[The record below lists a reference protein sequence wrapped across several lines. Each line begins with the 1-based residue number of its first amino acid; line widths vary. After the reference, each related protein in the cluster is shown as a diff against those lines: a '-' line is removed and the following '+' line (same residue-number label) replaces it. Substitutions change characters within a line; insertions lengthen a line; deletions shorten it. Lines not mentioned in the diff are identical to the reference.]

1 MPKTYY
7 VYILTNASRASL
19 YTAVAGGPSKRIHE
33 HKDGTGSKFASKYK
47 TTVLV
52 YAKAFKYVKDA
63 LRIRNRRGERR
74 MYQWRRA
81 SCICAIVLSSAVA
94 AANDA
99 ALYFPP
105 ADGAWQTVA
114 PEDAGWDAEKLDEA
128 LRYAGETNSSGV
140 VVLHKG
146 RILAERYWE
155 LDDPSERYQRM
166 KVGTTPD
173 GRAIEDVASVQKS
186 VVSFL
191 VAVARERAS
200 LKLSDRVSNYLD
212 IGWSDT
218 HRDREHEI
226 TLHQIMSMTSGLKPD
241 LSYQAEPGTL
251 WRYNTRAYSKM
262 VRVLEVASKQDIE
275 SLTRDRLTEPT
286 GMVDSRWAERTWL
299 TGGIDAN
306 KIGFATTARDLARFG
321 LLILADGAWKD
332 TALITD
338 THLLD
343 DMFETSQ
350 RLNPAYGLL
359 WWLNGKE
366 RFIAA
371 SRGPGTGPLVPT
383 APDDMIAA
391 LGALGRKCYVV
402 PSLGLVVTRLGDA
415 PGPNFDR
422 EFWRRLS
429 AAAPDAAPEG

>member
-1 MPKTYY
+1 
-7 VYILTNASRASL
+7 
-19 YTAVAGGPSKRIHE
+19 
-33 HKDGTGSKFASKYK
+33 
-47 TTVLV
+47 
-52 YAKAFKYVKDA
+52 
-63 LRIRNRRGERR
+63 

-140 VVLHKG
+140 VVLHNG

-226 TLHQIMSMTSGLKPD
+226 TLHQVMSMTSGLKPD

-275 SLTRDRLTEPT
+275 SLTRHWLTGPI
-286 GMVDSRWAERTWL
+286 GMVDSRWAERRWL

-366 RFIAA
+366 RYIAA
-371 SRGPGTGPLVPT
+371 SRGPGSGPLVPT
-383 APDDMIAA
+383 APNDMVAA
-391 LGALGRKCYVV
+391 LGALGRRCYVV
-402 PSLGLVVTRLGDA
+402 PSLDLVVTRLGDA
-415 PGPNFDR
+415 PGPDFDR

-429 AAAPDAAPEG
+429 AAAPNTGSGG